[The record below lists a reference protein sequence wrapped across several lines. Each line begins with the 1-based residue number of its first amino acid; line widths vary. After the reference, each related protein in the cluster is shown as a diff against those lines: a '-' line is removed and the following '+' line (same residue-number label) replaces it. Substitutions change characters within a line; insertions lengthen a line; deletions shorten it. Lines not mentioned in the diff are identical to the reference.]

1 MDNFFWQAGETFLRL
16 LASVIAGAVIGLNRS
31 LHHRPAGVG
40 THALVALGATLA
52 TILAI
57 RMPGS
62 DPQALSRVI
71 QGLVTG
77 VGFIGA
83 GVIMREGTSYE
94 VHGLT
99 TAASVWS
106 SAILGITFGAADY
119 MIGAL
124 GILFALVVLF
134 VSKPCEKLASR
145 IFGSRIVQTPNTG
158 DHSDSR

>member
-1 MDNFFWQAGETFLRL
+1 MNNLFWQAGETFLKL
-16 LASVIAGAVIGLNRS
+16 LVSVLAGALIGLNRS
-31 LHHRPAGVG
+31 LHHRPAGIG
-40 THALVALGATLA
+40 THALVAMGATLA

-57 RMPGS
+57 KMPGS
-62 DPQALSRVI
+62 DAQALSRVI

-106 SAILGITFGAADY
+106 SAILGIAFGAADFV
-119 MIGAL
+119 IGAI
-124 GILFALVVLF
+124 GIFFALAVL
-134 VSKPCEKLASR
+134 VASKPCEKLAGR
-145 IFGSRIVQTPNTG
+145 IFGSRIDQTPNTVE
-158 DHSDSR
+158 HTDSR